1 LTGDLSAQAT
11 RKPVAIKRFSSPPQ
25 SCVGAIPTKKA
36 DSVDSEIVQER
47 LGHSSVAFTLDVY
60 SHVIGSLQREAAV
73 KLDDV
78 LGG

>member
-1 LTGDLSAQAT
+1 M
-11 RKPVAIKRFSSPPQ
+11 
-25 SCVGAIPTKKA
+25 GAIPTKMA

-47 LGHSSVAFTLDVY
+47 LGQSSVAFTLDGY
-60 SHVIGSLQREAAV
+60 SHVMGSLQREAAE